1 MRTHSYF
8 RTTNCLQSVAR
19 IRLEAVVEIL
29 CVPYSVP
36 PSPQPRKQRATRKK
50 LLAVFVLCSLAS
62 GCANLDVAREPSQA
76 LPAAGSAFGRSIQAQ
91 AAPYQGRSGFRL
103 LSNSTEAFTARA
115 ELIRNAQ
122 TSLDL
127 QYYIVHDG
135 VSTRMLVEELLKA
148 ADRGVRVRILLDD
161 TTSDGLDTIIA
172 TLAAHPQIQIRLFNP
187 LHLGRS
193 TGVTRAAGRLFNLSL
208 QHRRMHNKLWLAD
221 NSVAI
226 VGGRNLGDEYFDAEP
241 NLNFTDID
249 MLSVGP
255 VAEQLGHSFDQYWNS
270 ALSKPIDEFLSS
282 KPSAKDLQNT
292 RTRLE
297 ESLDETRKQNHALY
311 QQLMTFKTAP
321 RMDIWR
327 KELIWAWNQALWD
340 APSKVLAKDEPDPQL
355 LLTTQLAPELR
366 GVSKELI
373 MISAY
378 FVPGQPGLVYLTGRA
393 DAGVSVSL
401 LTNSL
406 EATDV
411 PAVHGGYAPYRKALL
426 EHGVKLYELRRQPGD
441 NYGSGPHLFYS
452 KSFRGSDSSLHSK
465 AMIFDR
471 QKAFI
476 GSFNFDPRSVLW
488 NTEVGVLVDGPEL
501 AEHVRELALQGMA
514 PALSYQ
520 AKLQDGKIVWVT
532 EDNGQMHTL
541 TKEPGSWWRRFN
553 AWFSTTVGLERM
565 L

>member
-1 MRTHSYF
+1 MTK
-8 RTTNCLQSVAR
+8 
-19 IRLEAVVEIL
+19 
-29 CVPYSVP
+29 
-36 PSPQPRKQRATRKK
+36 PRAFA
-50 LLAVFVLCSLAS
+50 LLLMLALTLA
-62 GCANLDVAREPSQA
+62 GCATSSTPRTVTQA
-76 LPAAGSAFGRSIQAQ
+76 LPASDSAFGRSVQRQAS
-91 AAPYQGRSGFRL
+91 AHEGRSGFRL
-103 LSNSTEAFTARA
+103 LPNSTEAFHARA

-122 TSLDL
+122 SSIDL

-135 VSTRMLVEELLKA
+135 LSTRALVHELLQA

-161 TTSDGLDTIIA
+161 TTSDGLDQIIA

-193 TGVTRAAGRLFNLSL
+193 TGVTRAAGRLFNLSV

-221 NSVAI
+221 NSAAI

-249 MLSVGP
+249 MLSIGP

-282 KPSAKDLQNT
+282 QPTAADLENT

-297 ESLDETRKQNHALY
+297 ESLEETRKQNHALY
-311 QQLMTFKTAP
+311 QQLMKFTTDP

-340 APSKVLAKDEPDPQL
+340 APSKVLSKGEPDPHL
-355 LLTTQLAPELR
+355 LLTTQLAPELT

-441 NYGSGPHLFYS
+441 NYGSGPRVFYS

-471 QKAFI
+471 RKSFI

-488 NTEVGVLVDGPEL
+488 NTEVGVLVDSPQL
-501 AEHVRELALQGMA
+501 AEYTRDLALQGMA
-514 PALSYQ
+514 PALSYEPR
-520 AKLQDGKIVWVT
+520 LVDGKLVWVT
-532 EDNGQMHTL
+532 EDNGQLHTL
-541 TKEPGSWWRRFN
+541 TTEPGGLWRRFN
-553 AWFSTTVGLERM
+553 AWVSKAVGLERM

>member
-1 MRTHSYF
+1 MRV
-8 RTTNCLQSVAR
+8 R
-19 IRLEAVVEIL
+19 
-29 CVPYSVP
+29 
-36 PSPQPRKQRATRKK
+36 QP
-50 LLAVFVLCSLAS
+50 LLALLLLAS
-62 GCANLDVAREPSQA
+62 LLGGCASFDVQREPSQA
-76 LPAAGSAFGRSIQAQ
+76 LPASGSAFGRSIQAQ
-91 AAPYQGRSGFRL
+91 AAPHEGKSGFRL
-103 LSNSTEAFTARA
+103 LSNSGEAFMARA

-122 TSLDL
+122 SSLDL

-135 VSTRMLVEELLKA
+135 ISTRMLVDELLKA

-161 TTSDGLDTIIA
+161 TTSDGLDWIIA

-187 LHLGRS
+187 LHLGRA
-193 TGVTRAAGRLFNLSL
+193 TGVTRNIGRLLNLSL

-221 NSVAI
+221 NSASI

-249 MLSVGP
+249 MLGVGP

-282 KPSAKDLQNT
+282 KPTQKDLQNT

-297 ESLDETRKQNHALY
+297 ESLEETRKQNHALY
-311 QQLMTFKTAP
+311 QQLMTYTTNP

-327 KELIWAWNQALWD
+327 RELIWAWNQALWD
-340 APSKVLAKDEPDPQL
+340 APSKVLSDGEPDPQL
-355 LLTTQLAPELR
+355 LLTTQLAPELT

-411 PAVHGGYAPYRKALL
+411 PAVHGGYAPYRRALL
-426 EHGVKLYELRRQPGD
+426 EHGVKLYELRRQPGEGG
-441 NYGSGPHLFYS
+441 GSGPHIFYS
-452 KSFRGSDSSLHSK
+452 KSYRGSDSSLHSK
-465 AMIFDR
+465 AMIFDQ
-471 QKAFI
+471 QKSFI
-476 GSFNFDPRSVLW
+476 R
-488 NTEVGVLVDGPEL
+488 LVQL
-501 AEHVRELALQGMA
+501 R
-514 PALSYQ
+514 PALSAVEYRSRRVGGQ
-520 AKLQDGKIVWVT
+520 PRTRCPCAQSGHGGYGAALELSGEAGK
-532 EDNGQMHTL
+532 
-541 TKEPGSWWRRFN
+541 
-553 AWFSTTVGLERM
+553 
-565 L
+565 

>member
-1 MRTHSYF
+1 MR
-8 RTTNCLQSVAR
+8 L
-19 IRLEAVVEIL
+19 
-29 CVPYSVP
+29 
-36 PSPQPRKQRATRKK
+36 KQAFA
-50 LLAVFVLCSLAS
+50 LLLLITAGLS
-62 GCANLDVAREPSQA
+62 GCATLNAPREPSQA
-76 LPAAGSAFGRSIQAQ
+76 LPATESAFGRSIQAQ

-103 LSNSTEAFTARA
+103 LSNSTEAFMARA

-122 TSLDL
+122 SSLDL

-135 VSTRMLVEELLKA
+135 ISTRMLVDELLKA
-148 ADRGVRVRILLDD
+148 ADRGVRIRILLDD
-161 TTSDGLDTIIA
+161 TTSDGLDQVIA

-193 TGVTRAAGRLFNLSL
+193 TGITRAAGRLFNLSQ

-241 NLNFTDID
+241 SLNFTDID

-270 ALSKPIDEFLSS
+270 ALSKPIGEFLSS
-282 KPSAKDLQNT
+282 TPSARDLANT
-292 RTRLE
+292 RQQLEQSLADTR
-297 ESLDETRKQNHALY
+297 RQNHALY
-311 QQLMTFKTAP
+311 QQLRTYQSHP

-340 APSKVLAKDEPDPQL
+340 APSKVLARNEPDPQL
-355 LLTTQLAPELR
+355 LLTTQLAPELQ
-366 GVSKELI
+366 GVSRELI

-393 DAGVSVSL
+393 DAGVHVSL

-426 EHGVKLYELRRQPGD
+426 EHGVRLFELRRQPGD
-441 NYGSGPHLFYS
+441 HGGSGPHLFRS
-452 KSFRGSDSSLHSK
+452 TWRGSDSSLHSK

-471 QKAFI
+471 QKSFI

-488 NTEVGVLVDGPEL
+488 NTEVGVLVDSPEL
-501 AEHVRELALQGMA
+501 AEHVRALALQGMA
-514 PALSYQ
+514 PALSYE

-532 EDNGQMHTL
+532 EDNQQLHTL
-541 TKEPGSWWRRFN
+541 TREPGSWWRRIN
-553 AWFSTTVGLERM
+553 AWLSTSVGLERM

>member
-1 MRTHSYF
+1 MSLR
-8 RTTNCLQSVAR
+8 
-19 IRLEAVVEIL
+19 
-29 CVPYSVP
+29 
-36 PSPQPRKQRATRKK
+36 QP
-50 LLAVFVLCSLAS
+50 LLALLLLAS
-62 GCANLDVAREPSQA
+62 FLGGCASLDVPREPSQA
-76 LPAAGSAFGRSIQAQ
+76 LPAADSSFGRSIQAQ
-91 AAPYQGRSGFRL
+91 AAPYHGQSGFRL
-103 LSNSTEAFTARA
+103 LSNSTEAFMARA

-135 VSTRMLVEELLKA
+135 ISTRMLVEELLKA

-161 TTSDGLDTIIA
+161 TTSDGLDQIIA

-193 TGVTRAAGRLFNLSL
+193 TGVTRAMGRLFDLSL

-221 NSVAI
+221 NSAAI

-282 KPSAKDLQNT
+282 KPTAKDLQNT

-297 ESLDETRKQNHALY
+297 ESLQETRKQNHALY
-311 QQLMTFKTAP
+311 QQLMIYDKHP
-321 RMDIWR
+321 RLDIWR
-327 KELIWAWNQALWD
+327 RELIWAWNQALWD
-340 APSKVLAKDEPDPQL
+340 APSKVLAKGEPDPQL

-401 LTNSL
+401 LTNAL

-426 EHGVKLYELRRQPGD
+426 EHGVKLFELRRQPGAGS
-441 NYGSGPHLFYS
+441 GSGPHLFRRSAYQ
-452 KSFRGSDSSLHSK
+452 GSDSSLHSK
-465 AMIFDR
+465 AMIFDQ
-471 QKAFI
+471 QKSFI

-488 NTEVGVLVDGPEL
+488 NTEVGVLVDSPEL
-501 AEHVRELALQGMA
+501 AAHVRELALQGMA
-514 PALSYQ
+514 PPLSYE
-520 AKLQDGKIVWVT
+520 AKLENGQIVWVT
-532 EDNGQMHTL
+532 EDNGKLHTL
-541 TKEPGSWWRRFN
+541 TKEPGSMWRRFN

>member
-1 MRTHSYF
+1 VRV
-8 RTTNCLQSVAR
+8 R
-19 IRLEAVVEIL
+19 
-29 CVPYSVP
+29 
-36 PSPQPRKQRATRKK
+36 QPLFALL
-50 LLAVFVLCSLAS
+50 LLASFLG
-62 GCANLDVAREPSQA
+62 GCASIHVQREPSQA
-76 LPAAGSAFGRSIQAQ
+76 LPASDSAFGRSIQAQ
-91 AAPYQGRSGFRL
+91 AAPHQGQSGFRL
-103 LSNSTEAFTARA
+103 LPDSTVAFTARA

-122 TSLDL
+122 SSLDL

-135 VSTRMLVEELLKA
+135 ISTRMLVDELLKA

-161 TTSDGLDTIIA
+161 TTSDGLDWIIA

-187 LHLGRS
+187 LQLGRS
-193 TGVTRAAGRLFNLSL
+193 TGVTRTMGRLFNLSQ

-270 ALSKPIDEFLSS
+270 ALSKPIDEFLTS
-282 KPSAKDLQNT
+282 KPTAKDLENT

-297 ESLDETRKQNHALY
+297 ESLEETRKQNHALY
-311 QQLMTFKTAP
+311 QHLTTYARHP
-321 RMDIWR
+321 RLDIWR
-327 KELIWAWNQALWD
+327 RELIWAWNQALWD
-340 APSKVLAKDEPDPQL
+340 APSKVLADGEPDPQL
-355 LLTTQLAPELR
+355 LLTTQLAPELN

-393 DAGVSVSL
+393 DAGVSVRL

-426 EHGVKLYELRRQPGD
+426 EHGVQLFELRRQPGGGG
-441 NYGSGPHLFYS
+441 GSGPHLFAS
-452 KSFRGSDSSLHSK
+452 KSSQSSDSSLHSK
-465 AMIFDR
+465 AMIFDQ
-471 QKAFI
+471 QKSFI

-488 NTEVGVLVDGPEL
+488 NTEVGVLVNSPEL
-501 AEHVRELALQGMA
+501 ATRVRELALQGMA
-514 PALSYQ
+514 PPLSYQ
-520 AKLQDGKIVWVT
+520 VKLEQGKIVWVT
-532 EDNGQMHTL
+532 EDDGKMHTL
-541 TKEPGSWWRRFN
+541 TREPGSWWRRFN
-553 AWFSTTVGLERM
+553 AWMSTTVGLERM